1 VRREELRRALVR
13 NGGTLETHSA
23 GGDAGNGVG
32 SSSGKPTPA
41 QLATWLN
48 SAKLLEGRARM
59 LRASIRTQC
68 GNDSPLRAL
77 SDVAFIE
84 TMKLREALEPAPAR
98 DTQNPFPN
106 GRYASREKGGV

>member
-1 VRREELRRALVR
+1 VRGEDLRRHMAR
-13 NGGTLETHSA
+13 NGSA
-23 GGDAGNGVG
+23 ADAGNGVG
-32 SSSGKPTPA
+32 ISSGTPTPA

-68 GNDSPLRAL
+68 GSDSPLRAL

-84 TMKLREALEPAPAR
+84 TMKLREALEPTPAR
-98 DTQNPFPN
+98 DTHNPFPN